1 MCAQIK
7 EENFKEVYRETYP
20 ETLKFIVIKC
30 NNMDD
35 INDILQD
42 TYLELLLLLKKK
54 KVLEI
59 EHIHPY
65 ILGIANNI
73 IKRHYHKK
81 MKHHKV
87 IYYPEKEENIEIKDD
102 FDLEQE
108 IITKDN
114 VKTVWK
120 YVKDKDIITSKIFY
134 LYFSFGLKIL
144 EIAEELNLKE
154 SNVKNRIYR
163 TLKEL
168 KEFLGKE
175 VMENGK

>member
-1 MCAQIK
+1 
-7 EENFKEVYRETYP
+7 
-20 ETLKFIVIKC
+20 
-30 NNMDD
+30 
-35 INDILQD
+35 
-42 TYLELLLLLKKK
+42 
-54 KVLEI
+54 
-59 EHIHPY
+59 
-65 ILGIANNI
+65 
-73 IKRHYHKK
+73 

-114 VKTVWK
+114 VKTVWE

-134 LYFSFGLKIL
+134 LYFSFGLKIS